1 MTTAGTGKVLSSLTP
16 FLEAVFGEL
25 RWRVAGAA
33 LVALALASAE
43 GTGLLLL
50 LPLLASIGL
59 TVDDGLTSR
68 LAGFVGSAFA
78 AAGLQPTLVTVLG
91 IFLLVSSAQ
100 ALLYRKYLLLNPSLE
115 QQFVL
120 RLRNRLY
127 AAIVRVDWSFFIR
140 QRTSDLVHTVTA
152 EVDRA
157 GTAVYQ
163 LLTLL
168 TGLAVTSVYVAIAIR
183 LSPEL
188 TGLVAAGGLVLLW
201 GLRGRT
207 QRSSELG
214 EAYSDVN
221 RRQFHMI
228 SESIAGLKSAKSFG
242 AERRDVV
249 IFAGYA
255 RARTTA
261 YLDLLRTFA
270 RAKLGLDL
278 SSALLIS
285 ALLFMAVEWLGLR
298 GAGLLMLVLI
308 FARVVPRV
316 MSLQES
322 AQVLV
327 SGLPAFVHVMRLIEA
342 CEAHAERPVAGT
354 PEPLPLHREVR
365 FDNVSYAYE
374 AGSAPALNG
383 ISLSIQ
389 AGRTTALVGASG
401 AGKSTLADL
410 LIGLLRP
417 ERGEVLVDG
426 RALSGDDVAAWRRS
440 IGYVPQESFLLHD
453 TVRANLLWAMPG
465 ASDSEMWEALERAAA
480 AGFLR
485 GSREGLDTVVGDR
498 GVRVSGGERQRL
510 ALARALLTRPRL
522 LVLDEATSALD
533 SVNEQQILAAVRGLA
548 GAVTTVIV
556 THRLSAIRHAD
567 FIYVM
572 DRGAIVESGTWAE
585 LVARRGTFSTLLEA
599 QGMEP
604 PLQGT
609 RISGSAPSNPAA
621 VR

>member
-1 MTTAGTGKVLSSLTP
+1 L
-16 FLEAVFGEL
+16 
-25 RWRVAGAA
+25 AA
-33 LVALALASAE
+33 RS
-43 GTGLLLL
+43 
-50 LPLLASIGL
+50 LPLDFS
-59 TVDDGLTSR
+59 
-68 LAGFVGSAFA
+68 
-78 AAGLQPTLVTVLG
+78 G
-91 IFLLVSSAQ
+91 IFLLVASTQ
-100 ALLYRKYLLLNPSLE
+100 ALLYRRYLLLNPSLE
-115 QQFVL
+115 QQFVFA
-120 RLRNRLY
+120 LRNRLY

-140 QRTSDLVHTVTA
+140 QRTNDLVHTVTA

-168 TGLAVTSVYVAIAIR
+168 TGLAVTTVYVAIAIR

-207 QRSSELG
+207 HRSSELG
-214 EAYSDVN
+214 ETYSDVN

-228 SESIAGLKSAKSFG
+228 SESIAGLKAAKSFG
-242 AERRDVV
+242 AERRDIV
-249 IFAGYA
+249 IFAGHA

-270 RAKLGLDL
+270 RAKMGLDL

-285 ALLFMAVEWLGLR
+285 ALLFVAVEWLGLR

-327 SGLPAFVHVMRLIEA
+327 SGLPSFMNVMRLVEA
-342 CEAHAERPVAGT
+342 CEAHAERPVDGT
-354 PEPLPLHREVR
+354 PDPLPLHREVR
-365 FDNVSYAYE
+365 FDAVSYAYND
-374 AGSAPALNG
+374 GSAPALNEV
-383 ISLSIQ
+383 SLSIH
-389 AGRTTALVGASG
+389 AGRTTAFVGASG

-417 ERGEVLVDG
+417 ERGQVLIDG
-426 RALSGDDVAAWRRS
+426 RALSEDDVAAWRRS

-453 TVRANLLWAMPG
+453 SVRANLLWAKPR
-465 ASDSEMWEALERAAA
+465 ATDAEMWDALERAAA
-480 AGFLR
+480 ANFLR
-485 GSREGLDTVVGDR
+485 TSRDGLDTIVGDR

-510 ALARALLTRPRL
+510 ALARALLTQPRL

-556 THRLSAIRHAD
+556 THRLSAIRQAD

-572 DRGAIVESGTWAE
+572 DHGTIVESGTWAD
-585 LVARRGTFSTLLEA
+585 LVGRQGTFATLLAA
-599 QGMEP
+599 QGVEA

-609 RISGSAPSNPAA
+609 GISESAPSKPAA